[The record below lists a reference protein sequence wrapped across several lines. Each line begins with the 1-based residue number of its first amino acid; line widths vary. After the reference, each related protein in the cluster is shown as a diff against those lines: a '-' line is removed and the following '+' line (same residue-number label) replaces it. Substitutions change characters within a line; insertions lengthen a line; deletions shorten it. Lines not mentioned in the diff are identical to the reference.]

1 MALSFVKWITSLFTG
16 RDDPARA
23 KRRLL
28 KRMAKILAANKY
40 GKFYRLKTED
50 ASPELAQF
58 FFAVYKTVAPA
69 QAFLQNA
76 AQSTQLKV
84 ATVYN
89 FLNKR
94 QRDILELLSP
104 ESIELRAQETRS
116 KELARQLQDE
126 YNDLAADFD
135 TAMVNSINECYSQIM
150 CMAKFVNFDFYFLL
164 KKFDSHLSERSFSG
178 KPYFNPARGQAVS
191 DELKDFLE
199 LTCGLEPDRNWAEAI
214 QVLRDSKGVDVVN
227 LKHWNSMLLLIR
239 DVKRAGIL
247 ELMIRFIDKDPHWGW
262 EPLIPGEDITA
273 PYLEMIRRETFEH
286 LTRITTA
293 KWDARIA
300 QYARMVFGD
309 SDVNRL
315 KNYTERGGES
325 YRKKNFAGFTF
336 ARGLNY
342 LMVFLL
348 AQKSELQYFYEL
360 IFVRGQW
367 VSPAL
372 ALPLSESIR
381 LLMTFPDRIN
391 RLDESLSEF
400 GMYGNKLKI
409 ALMRVEKEKSQVRF
423 ISTNLETLNG
433 DARQIISD
441 AIFNI
446 SVLQDGFSGIL
457 EDYRKNSATV
467 ILNWKELESFSE
479 GRLED
484 RIAALYDKLTNM
496 LQLLG
501 LFVHDSDESE

>member
-1 MALSFVKWITSLFTG
+1 MAFSFFEWITSFFTG

-28 KRMAKILAANKY
+28 KRMTKILAANKY

-58 FFAVYKTVAPA
+58 FFTIYKTLAPA

-89 FLNKR
+89 FLNKQ
-94 QRDILELLSP
+94 QRDILERLSP
-104 ESIELRAQETRS
+104 ENIELRAQEARS
-116 KELARQLQDE
+116 GDLAHQLQDE
-126 YNDLAADFD
+126 YNSLAADFN
-135 TAMVNSINECYSQIM
+135 TKLINSINECYSQIM
-150 CMAKFVNFDFYFLL
+150 IMVKFVNFDFYFLL
-164 KKFDSHLSERSFSG
+164 KKFDSHLNERSFSS
-178 KPYFNPARGQAVS
+178 KPYFNPVRGQAIS
-191 DELKDFLE
+191 DEIKDFLE
-199 LTCGLEPDRNWAEAI
+199 LTGGLDPDRNWAEPI

-227 LKHWNSMLLLIR
+227 LKLWNSTLLLIR
-239 DVKRAGIL
+239 DVKRSGIL

-262 EPLIPGEDITA
+262 ESHIPGEDITA

-293 KWDARIA
+293 KRDAQIA
-300 QYARMVFGD
+300 QYAKMVFGD

-315 KNYTERGGES
+315 KNYTDRGGEI
-325 YRKKNFAGFTF
+325 YKRKNFAGFTF

-342 LMVFLL
+342 LMGFLL
-348 AQKSELQYFYEL
+348 VQKPEFQYFYEL
-360 IFVRGQW
+360 IFIRGQW
-367 VSPAL
+367 VSTPL
-372 ALPLSESIR
+372 SMPLSESIR

-391 RLDESLSEF
+391 HLDESLSDF

-409 ALMRVEKEKSQVRF
+409 ALMRVDKEKSQMRL
-423 ISTNLETLNG
+423 INTNLKTLNG
-433 DARQIISD
+433 DAKQIISD

-446 SVLQDGFSGIL
+446 SVLQDGFNEIL
-457 EDYRKNSATV
+457 ADYRKKSALV
-467 ILNWKELESFSE
+467 ILNWEELESFAE

-484 RIAALYDKLTNM
+484 RLAMLHDKLVNM
-496 LQLLG
+496 LQLLR
-501 LFVHDSDESE
+501 FFIHDLDEPE